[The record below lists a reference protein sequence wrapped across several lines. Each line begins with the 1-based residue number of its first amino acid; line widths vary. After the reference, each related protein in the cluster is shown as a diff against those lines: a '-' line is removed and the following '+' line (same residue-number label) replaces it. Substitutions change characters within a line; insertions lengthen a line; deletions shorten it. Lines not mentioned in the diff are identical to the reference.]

1 MRASTRINKGQF
13 TSARY
18 KDIPN
23 AKPAAK
29 PKPAAN
35 VAIPAVNVDNPI
47 SDEIKEKI
55 DMFIREE
62 TPYWRAT
69 FYTPNDYI
77 TDKYFEV
84 VEYYEKLPASIQLGL
99 GNLEVI
105 EPEPIKHTPLLS
117 KLINGDY
124 HTAQSKSDKNIA
136 TSIKFFSNNLPS
148 FKQYKNQDELDWVVQ
163 HHRLLTLELLTYT
176 LNQHSSVATLK
187 SKFNGITRIIRLSY
201 KSKSPDLYEKF
212 SRIVSDLGHYFEDD
226 EFDNELSP
234 EELKK
239 FIQWDDVIAKQ
250 KSLENTFNSILNKQN
265 KIAYD
270 MNNDLLLLSLY
281 SLIPPLRNEIK
292 HLEFTNSKNED
303 GDYIWFATDD
313 RILLDLNLEKKRHDP
328 IQFNLTKDAPKLA
341 TLIENSY
348 KLYPRKFVFTPKNTY
363 PKLDKKASQKSLDTR
378 LSGLFSHTGKN
389 VSVNSLRSS
398 YVSYMVHQGMLKGK
412 LLSVKEKN
420 KIAERMRS
428 SRKYFDESYTKLFQ
442 MNPNQQQPEIK
453 QEENINNPAVSVDE
467 ISTYEKQKKRSTSYY
482 YSHKQDIIKK
492 QKEYQKNKVVIQTQ
506 EIDY

>member
-18 KDIPN
+18 KDIRN
-23 AKPAAK
+23 AKPAARPKAAAK
-29 PKPAAN
+29 PRQQAPAAN
-35 VAIPAVNVDNPI
+35 IAIPAVNVNNPI

-55 DMFIREE
+55 EMFMSEE

-84 VEYYEKLPASIQLGL
+84 VEYYEKLPASLQVGL

-176 LNQHSSVATLK
+176 LNQHSSIATLK

-234 EELKK
+234 EEFKK
-239 FIQWDDVIAKQ
+239 FIQWDDVMAKQ
-250 KSLENTFNSILNKQN
+250 KSLEITFNSIQNKQN
-265 KIAYD
+265 KTAYD

-281 SLIPPLRNEIK
+281 SLIPPLRNEVK
-292 HLEFTNSKNED
+292 HLNFTHSKKDD
-303 GDYIWFATDD
+303 GDYIWFASDG
-313 RILLDLNLEKKRHDP
+313 RVFLDLNLEKKRHDP

-341 TLIENSY
+341 TLIEDSY
-348 KLYPRKFVFTPKNTY
+348 KLYPREFVFTPKNTY
-363 PKLDKKASQKSLDTR
+363 PKLNKKASQKSLDTR
-378 LSGLFSHTGKN
+378 LSELFSHTGKN

-398 YVSYMVHQGMLKGK
+398 YVSHMVHQGMIRGK

-420 KIAERMRS
+420 KIADRMRS
-428 SRKYFDESYTKLFQ
+428 SRKYLDESYTKLFQ
-442 MNPNQQQPEIK
+442 MNQIQQPEIK
-453 QEENINNPAVSVDE
+453 QEENVNNPAVPVDE
-467 ISTYEKQKKRSTSYY
+467 TSTYERQKKRSTSYY
-482 YSHKQDIIKK
+482 YSHKEDVIKK
-492 QKEYQKNKVVIQTQ
+492 QREYKKKTR
-506 EIDY
+506 